1 MDIDVDLIF
10 IPILSGKTPKDKKP
24 FHWTLLVCD
33 LKKKRWLYYN
43 SMGTTKKLKPN
54 KVAYD
59 QANMMKNHLVL
70 LINKRFKMELVNEP
84 LRLDLPLEE
93 AITPRQGQTNDCTIY
108 VGLIME
114 ALTFMNHVQDNDNL
128 RCWTEEYQDLVD
140 KRLGLVLLAM
150 DAPMMISANGKP

>member
-1 MDIDVDLIF
+1 
-10 IPILSGKTPKDKKP
+10 
-24 FHWTLLVCD
+24 
-33 LKKKRWLYYN
+33 
-43 SMGTTKKLKPN
+43 
-54 KVAYD
+54 
-59 QANMMKNHLVL
+59 MKNHLVL

-114 ALTFMNHVQDNDNL
+114 ALTFMNHVQDNVDENLGPKTRAEWAVSIMKDNL